1 MLEDVILPTDSVLLA
16 VLAKPWNTP
25 FPNRYATAT
34 ATLDQAL

>member
-1 MLEDVILPTDSVLLA
+1 MLEDVILPTDSVLA
-16 VLAKPWNTP
+16 VLAKARNTP